1 MRLPVT
7 TSDPLRGVRGPRRPP
22 FSLLK
27 FAKSDTLV
35 SAGAKLFRARKAA
48 LDHVAAEPDPGSG
61 PLVVALGPGL
71 PGVPQIL
78 AGLPV
83 LGGMHAALLDPPAE
97 HVFAG
102 EVFIGGGA
110 HDLGGYE
117 TVFLPFL
124 VAGERPAQD
133 AGPLLA
139 QLVGQLGVALLGRD
153 RHGERD
159 QVHTAPHRL
168 VGGAEARLV
177 VAGDHQLELRTK
189 LEEVLAHEARR
200 DPVAAGDRLYLRFSP
215 A

>member
-1 MRLPVT
+1 MPSTAVHHGASRRHHRRGLAAL
-7 TSDPLRGVRGPRRPP
+7 LRAQCDAFGTANAVEFRGRI
-22 FSLLK
+22 
-27 FAKSDTLV
+27 
-35 SAGAKLFRARKAA
+35 AA

-117 TVFLPFL
+117 TVFL
-124 VAGERPAQD
+124 
-133 AGPLLA
+133 
-139 QLVGQLGVALLGRD
+139 
-153 RHGERD
+153 
-159 QVHTAPHRL
+159 
-168 VGGAEARLV
+168 
-177 VAGDHQLELRTK
+177 
-189 LEEVLAHEARR
+189 
-200 DPVAAGDRLYLRFSP
+200 
-215 A
+215 